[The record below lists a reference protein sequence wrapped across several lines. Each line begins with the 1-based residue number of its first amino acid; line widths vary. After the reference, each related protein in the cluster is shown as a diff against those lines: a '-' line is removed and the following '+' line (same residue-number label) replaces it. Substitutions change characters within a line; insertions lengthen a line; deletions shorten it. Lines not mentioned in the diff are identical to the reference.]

1 MMTVLEIKML
11 EAEENVATLR
21 YCQNAF
27 GTNYSKVQQYWAI
40 QPQRHNFQISCE
52 SYSWKLCRTQI
63 WLFPLQLYRHMMY
76 ISIDQSAGEEFFSTN
91 ISLCVYK
98 CWLWNTE
105 NKVNIDWNK
114 PRRHHLSLHV
124 YSGKQVSSLSARI
137 HKILNIHVA
146 WLSTDGLKCESF
158 DRVNLS
164 KLKYL
169 QSQTNKHLSQF
180 LEWLVSVFSVID
192 SLTFEYTDSMNI
204 VCQTPCLD

>member
-1 MMTVLEIKML
+1 
-11 EAEENVATLR
+11 
-21 YCQNAF
+21 
-27 GTNYSKVQQYWAI
+27 
-40 QPQRHNFQISCE
+40 
-52 SYSWKLCRTQI
+52 
-63 WLFPLQLYRHMMY
+63 MY
-76 ISIDQSAGEEFFSTN
+76 ISIDQSAGEEFFLTN

-114 PRRHHLSLHV
+114 PRRHHLNLHV

-180 LEWLVSVFSVID
+180 LEWLVSVFSVMD

-204 VCQTPCLD
+204 VRQTPCLD